1 MQLDIRFRRGSTVAM
16 QKLQVLLSS
25 SVFLGAF
32 SLAAS
37 GQAQAVT
44 SAVADANQPQQVLRL
59 VQKEMF
65 VPAPG
70 AFPNGL
76 DVLEVY
82 LTLPGRHPLVVL
94 THGTGTDPQERL
106 HMTPWG
112 QLQQAL
118 WFARRGYV
126 AIVVVRQGYGR
137 SGGKQDTTNGGCV
150 AGRGSFEESGEASVT
165 DLRSV
170 MKFAQSLPEVDASTI
185 LSAGV
190 STGGFAQVALSADP
204 PPNLKAAISFAGGRG
219 GDGHENNCNLS
230 GVIDAFRSYGKSAH
244 KHGDLPMLWIY
255 SENDHW
261 FTPAMAQQFEAAY
274 TKSGAV
280 NQFVMAPPDGS
291 DGHHLYAH
299 VSAWSDTVETFL
311 KAHNLLP
318 LGDQVL
324 LAPEPPNV
332 PMPAGLKDSDAE
344 TWKHFLLAPPYKA
357 LVVDETGKLWIGAA
371 GFDQPLA
378 DDQARDRCKKGGGK
392 NCTIVAKTPG
402 VK

>member
-1 MQLDIRFRRGSTVAM
+1 
-16 QKLQVLLSS
+16 
-25 SVFLGAF
+25 
-32 SLAAS
+32 
-37 GQAQAVT
+37 
-44 SAVADANQPQQVLRL
+44 
-59 VQKEMF
+59 
-65 VPAPG
+65 
-70 AFPNGL
+70 
-76 DVLEVY
+76 VY
-82 LTLPGRHPLVVL
+82 LTLPGKHPLVVL
-94 THGTGTDPQERL
+94 THGKSADPLERARV
-106 HMTPWG
+106 TPWA

-126 AIVVVRQGYGR
+126 ALVVVRAGYGK
-137 SGGKQDTTNGGCV
+137 SGGMEEGGDGGC
-150 AGRGSFEESGEASVT
+150 GSGHGSFEEAGEASAM

-170 MKFAQSLPEVDASTI
+170 MKFAQSLPEVDANTI

-204 PPNLKAAISFAGGRG
+204 PPNLKAAISFAGGNG
-219 GDGHENNCNLS
+219 GDGHENNCNLP
-230 GVIDAFRSYGKSAH
+230 GVIDAFKSYGKSAH
-244 KHGDLPMLWIY
+244 KYGDLPMLWIY

-261 FTPAMAQQFEAAY
+261 FPPAMAQQFEAAY

-291 DGHHLYAH
+291 DGHHLYTH
-299 VSAWSDTVETFL
+299 VSAWSDTVQAFL

-324 LAPEPPNV
+324 PAPEPPNV

-344 TWKHFLLAPPYKA
+344 MWKHFLLAPPYKA
-357 LVVDETGKLWIGAA
+357 LVADENGKLWIGAA

-392 NCTIVAKTPG
+392 KCTIVAKTPG